1 MESLYSLF
9 RELGNSLNLGET
21 FGVLDQQLRA
31 LIPCGAM
38 ALHLVAGEGMRLAC
52 GRGPGWQAL
61 TSGELASIPSQVAA
75 TNAPAFNTHFA
86 GTDWSGVA
94 VSVPLQVGA
103 DLIAVLTLCRAVD
116 DHFSDHDLAVL
127 RELAPKLAA
136 ACANAVAF
144 EKAICLARMDPSTGE
159 LSSRAVIEHLD
170 REIARLRRIR
180 GTLAVVEFTIRGPEV
195 MGLISQYDFARQ
207 AFDRVERELP
217 KCCREYDFM
226 ARCGERFVLV
236 LPQCGRAG
244 MDALEERV
252 KLVVGEIGLNIGLP
266 LTIRLGAAFCPED
279 GMDAKGLLA
288 AAEQRLVA
296 GLDGL
301 PDLTPK
307 DVPQALMK

>member
-1 MESLYSLF
+1 MESLYPLF
-9 RELGNSLNLGET
+9 RELGNSLNLDET

-38 ALHLVAGEGMRLAC
+38 ALHLVAEEGMRLAC
-52 GRGPGWQAL
+52 GRGPGWQSL

-75 TNAPAFNTHFA
+75 TNLPAFNAPFVA
-86 GTDWSGVA
+86 TDWSGAA
-94 VSVPLQVGA
+94 VSVPLQRGA

-127 RELAPKLAA
+127 LELAPKLAA

-144 EKAICLARMDPSTGE
+144 GKAIRLARLDPSTGE

-170 REIARLRRIR
+170 TEIARLRRSR
-180 GTLAVVEFTIRGPEV
+180 GTLAAVEFTIRGPEV

-217 KCCREYDFM
+217 KCCRGYDFI

-236 LPQCGRAG
+236 LPQCGRTG

-252 KLVVGEIGLNIGLP
+252 KLVVGEIGLSIGFP
-266 LTIRLGAAFCPED
+266 LTVRLGAAYCPED
-279 GMDAKGLLA
+279 GMDANGLLA

-296 GLDGL
+296 GLGGL
-301 PDLTPK
+301 PEVIPK
-307 DVPQALMK
+307 DEQQPLMN